1 VKFTI
6 FGASGFVGSHL
17 RQYLVTQ
24 GHSVSTPARGEELD
38 FVNAHSNI
46 GHVIYAIGLTANFRQ
61 KPFETVEAHVSKLSD
76 LIQRATFDSWVY
88 LSSTRVYAG
97 LGHDVLAGEDSFLKV
112 IPSLDMIY
120 NLSKLTGESICVS
133 QDNPTIRVA
142 RLSNVYGVG
151 MSGSTFLS
159 SVIQEASSTGAVTIN
174 EAPKSSKDYVSVED
188 VSMLLTQ
195 IAMDGQSRIYNI
207 ASGQSTTHGEIAT
220 SLTEILG
227 CNVNFAPNANQR
239 NFPPID
245 VKLLGREFGY
255 VPKNIL
261 NDLGDLVPQ
270 IVSAGL

>member
-97 LGHDVLAGEDSFLKV
+97 LGHDVLASEDSFLKV